1 MAKELGI
8 DKGDTF
14 NISANAEAEAN
25 TEEAMEK
32 AVISVLSKLEVLDFA
47 DQVIREQKYQYAA
60 NGMINTNMI
69 AKELGI
75 DKGDTFNISAN
86 AEAEAN
92 TEEAMEKAV
101 ISVLSKLKMMFF
113 RLSREVLDFADQVIR
128 EQKYQYAANG
138 MINTNMI
145 AKELGIDKGDTFNIS
160 ANAEAEAN
168 TEEAMEKAV
177 ISVLSKL

>member
-1 MAKELGI
+1 MSNKEKTAAESLNFKKLYNKQYSDIVGA
-8 DKGDTF
+8 
-14 NISANAEAEAN
+14 NISGNNKLTPEQLMQLVVNYFEWAETNAIKAGAESSFQGRTYQDTITRPRVFTWN
-25 TEEAMEK
+25 GLTLFLGVSTGIIQRWKRQPGYM
-32 AVISVLSKLEVLDFA
+32 EVLDFA

-101 ISVLSKLKMMFF
+101 VSVLSKL
-113 RLSREVLDFADQVIR
+113 
-128 EQKYQYAANG
+128 
-138 MINTNMI
+138 
-145 AKELGIDKGDTFNIS
+145 
-160 ANAEAEAN
+160 
-168 TEEAMEKAV
+168 
-177 ISVLSKL
+177 

>member
-1 MAKELGI
+1 MSNK
-8 DKGDTF
+8 DKAAAESLNFKKLYNKQYADIVGA
-14 NISANAEAEAN
+14 NISGNNKLTPEQLMQLVVNYFEWAETNAIKAGAESSFQGRTYQDTITRPRVFTWN
-25 TEEAMEK
+25 GLTLFLGVSTGIIQRWKRQPGYM
-32 AVISVLSKLEVLDFA
+32 EVLDFA

-101 ISVLSKLKMMFF
+101 ISVLSKL
-113 RLSREVLDFADQVIR
+113 
-128 EQKYQYAANG
+128 
-138 MINTNMI
+138 
-145 AKELGIDKGDTFNIS
+145 
-160 ANAEAEAN
+160 
-168 TEEAMEKAV
+168 
-177 ISVLSKL
+177 

>member
-1 MAKELGI
+1 MSNKEKTAAESLNFKKLYNKQYSDIVGA
-8 DKGDTF
+8 
-14 NISANAEAEAN
+14 NISGNNKLTPEQLMQLVVNYFEWAETNAIKAGAESSFQGRTYQDTITRPRVFTWN
-25 TEEAMEK
+25 GLTLFLGVSTGIIQRWKRQPGYM
-32 AVISVLSKLEVLDFA
+32 EVLDFA

-101 ISVLSKLKMMFF
+101 ISVLSKL
-113 RLSREVLDFADQVIR
+113 
-128 EQKYQYAANG
+128 
-138 MINTNMI
+138 
-145 AKELGIDKGDTFNIS
+145 
-160 ANAEAEAN
+160 
-168 TEEAMEKAV
+168 
-177 ISVLSKL
+177 

>member
-1 MAKELGI
+1 MSNKEKTAAESLNFKKLYNKQYSDIVGA
-8 DKGDTF
+8 
-14 NISANAEAEAN
+14 NISGNNKLTPEQLMQLVVNYFEWAETNAIKAGAESSFQGARIKIRSQGRESLRGMGLLFSGVS
-25 TEEAMEK
+25 TGIIQRWKRQPGYM
-32 AVISVLSKLEVLDFA
+32 EVLDFA

-101 ISVLSKLKMMFF
+101 ISVLSKL
-113 RLSREVLDFADQVIR
+113 
-128 EQKYQYAANG
+128 
-138 MINTNMI
+138 
-145 AKELGIDKGDTFNIS
+145 
-160 ANAEAEAN
+160 
-168 TEEAMEKAV
+168 
-177 ISVLSKL
+177 